1 MGGAASWNRLMQ
13 RHAMPCHAMSS
24 QPARPN
30 SIDAI
35 QTHAGSIRRP
45 YSSAMTQHPGARNK
59 QLGPSGNRNVLGRT
73 LLRERLELG
82 GKRWSLQQQLAVFRN
97 RRPNW
102 SSPRTKTA
110 EGSVEVLPSPA
121 TSPSSL
127 STDLPIW
134 SPDSPP
140 DGLPAELGTCRLSH
154 RPSRQP
160 SIP

>member
-1 MGGAASWNRLMQ
+1 MPSRHMLAAW
-13 RHAMPCHAMSS
+13 
-24 QPARPN
+24 
-30 SIDAI
+30 
-35 QTHAGSIRRP
+35 GVF

-59 QLGPSGNRNVLGRT
+59 QLGQGGNRNVLGRT

-121 TSPSSL
+121 ASPSSL
-127 STDLPIW
+127 STDLP
-134 SPDSPP
+134 SNSRSPP
-140 DGLPAELGTCRLSH
+140 VHQPDC
-154 RPSRQP
+154 RPSSELADFRTVLP
-160 SIP
+160 DNL